1 MSQRL
6 FNLEHQIA
14 KLQEQINLISEENSK
29 LLQAMQEA
37 AGGQEFD
44 WWELLKKANS
54 NPVENFD
61 NVRPGGSKPIRVP
74 KTPKPMGPTP
84 SQMREREALE
94 TFRRGFKPQPKPTP
108 PGPNPSTPAKPGP
121 SPTATSRPGFRPTLT
136 PKLPTTP
143 LGRLGVVGA
152 VAATAYGV
160 GTAIDQILHGRPGVP
175 KDQLRP
181 VPTELLPPPIP
192 QMSPTNNQGG
202 GGFKGYSPPGGGVG
216 GGGGIGG

>member
-37 AGGQEFD
+37 AGDPPPPRWQTRQALRYWG
-44 WWELLKKANS
+44 
-54 NPVENFD
+54 VEPRYSTRDSTKFRGY
-61 NVRPGGSKPIRVP
+61 VRRPTPESAGKTNLRAPAPPATTYRPSTTPRLP
-74 KTPKPMGPTP
+74 TPKPPFFGKGANTVVNA
-84 SQMREREALE
+84 AL
-94 TFRRGFKPQPKPTP
+94 
-108 PGPNPSTPAKPGP
+108 
-121 SPTATSRPGFRPTLT
+121 
-136 PKLPTTP
+136 
-143 LGRLGVVGA
+143 LG
-152 VAATAYGV
+152 YGV

-192 QMSPTNNQGG
+192 QMSPTSNQGG